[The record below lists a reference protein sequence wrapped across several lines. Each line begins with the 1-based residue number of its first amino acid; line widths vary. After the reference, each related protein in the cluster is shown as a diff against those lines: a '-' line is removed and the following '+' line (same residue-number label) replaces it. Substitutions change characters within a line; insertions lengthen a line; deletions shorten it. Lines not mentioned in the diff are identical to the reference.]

1 MKIYEVTKM
10 IGGRP
15 VNLVVDNR
23 LLELI
28 AKDIEQ
34 LSSFHGFDDFMGAAA
49 AAIVRSYK
57 TVDTPHRTVD
67 V

>member
-28 AKDIEQ
+28 AKDIERT
-34 LSSFHGFDDFMGAAA
+34 LSSYDGTTAAV
-49 AAIVRSYK
+49 IVRGYK